1 MKKYLKLGLVPVT
14 SILSLALI
22 MTVFNLFEIDLNKII
37 ITIMMIAITFISGFI
52 LGRNTTDKAYLKG
65 LIYGAILSIVMF
77 LLSFILLSNHSLYNI
92 IYYIIIITSTTL
104 GSMFKKKKK

>member
-37 ITIMMIAITFISGFI
+37 ITIMMIAITFI
-52 LGRNTTDKAYLKG
+52 
-65 LIYGAILSIVMF
+65 
-77 LLSFILLSNHSLYNI
+77 
-92 IYYIIIITSTTL
+92 
-104 GSMFKKKKK
+104 